1 MLPLNISQ
9 ADAMTANIVRKK
21 DKSSLVRDRM
31 HAIYL
36 LYEGYDRQTCA
47 HIIGCRPNTITDYI
61 RLYNKE
67 GLEGLRRLKY
77 HKPET
82 KLLEYQSAIQESL
95 KELKPS
101 TISEIRDHIHE
112 KYGIDRSPERIRVFV
127 KRIGLKYRKVGTLPG
142 GKDVDKWLVEQA
154 DFLKLT
160 LKPLIDKALSK
171 EIDLLFSDAAHFVQG
186 KFSTYLWSEHPMY
199 APSSSGRYRINIL
212 SGLDIANN
220 AILSLYND
228 HYVSAETVV
237 EYLEWLRQDHYK
249 DIKRPLYLVLDNARY
264 QKCDLV
270 ALTAKRLKVELIY
283 LPAYSPNLNLIERL
297 WKHMKKVL
305 ARNFFPDKSNF
316 LKAIENLLDLINTE
330 DYKEKLQSLFNIEF
344 QAFDKSRIL
353 TW

>member
-77 HKPET
+77 HKSET
-82 KLLEYQSAIQESL
+82 KLIEYQSAIQESL

-101 TISEIRDHIHE
+101 TIREIRDHIHE

-171 EIDLLFSDAAHFVQG
+171 EIDLLQQFP
-186 KFSTYLWSEHPMY
+186 LW
-199 APSSSGRYRINIL
+199 
-212 SGLDIANN
+212 
-220 AILSLYND
+220 
-228 HYVSAETVV
+228 
-237 EYLEWLRQDHYK
+237 
-249 DIKRPLYLVLDNARY
+249 
-264 QKCDLV
+264 
-270 ALTAKRLKVELIY
+270 LTTC
-283 LPAYSPNLNLIERL
+283 
-297 WKHMKKVL
+297 W
-305 ARNFFPDKSNF
+305 
-316 LKAIENLLDLINTE
+316 
-330 DYKEKLQSLFNIEF
+330 
-344 QAFDKSRIL
+344 
-353 TW
+353 